1 MGMSSP
7 QRKYRVTKRFCL
19 HFELFVQARNEDE
32 AVLAAD
38 SAEISSWNE
47 FDSSWEFKDISQ
59 VSYLSL
65 VEESNEPEIDRPVI
79 KIWER
84 TQAQS
89 I

>member
-1 MGMSSP
+1 MSSP
-7 QRKYRVTKRFCL
+7 QRKYRVTQRFCL
-19 HFELFVQARNEDE
+19 HFELFVQARNEGE
-32 AVLAAD
+32 AVLEAD
-38 SAEISSWNE
+38 SAEITSWNE

-65 VEESNEPEIDRPVI
+65 VEESNEPEIVRPVI

-84 TQAQS
+84 IKAQG

>member
-1 MGMSSP
+1 MP
-7 QRKYRVTKRFCL
+7 VYKKKYRVTKRFSL
-19 HFELFVQARNEDE
+19 DFEIFVQARNEDE
-32 AVLAAD
+32 AAVEAD
-38 SAEISSWNE
+38 SLELNCWNE

-59 VSYLSL
+59 VCYLSL
-65 VEESNEPEIDRPVI
+65 VEESNEPEIVRPVI